1 MSIGIAA
8 ADAATADRVVSADG
22 APSIGRATVVL
33 TGATL
38 AASGVNYALNLLLA
52 RWMIPSE
59 FGDTNL
65 IVTLMLVLTA
75 VAVTLQLVTAQR
87 ISTSATAA
95 RGLER
100 RALLRQA
107 WRIGLLVALA
117 ITVSSPLIAA
127 MTSSASAVPFVLLA
141 AGLPCYLAQAV
152 ERGVLQGRLRFGDL
166 AATLVIEATTR
177 LGVAVALVLAGLGV
191 VGATAG
197 ITASFVA
204 SWWLAR
210 RRVLALS
217 ARSETEVGPAE
228 SRSLTA
234 RRATQA
240 TMLLLVGQI
249 VINNGDVVLAKMLFD
264 ADAAGVYSVV
274 ALVGRAIFFLSWSV
288 VTAAFPMAAKANA
301 AERRALRRR
310 AVRTVAAMSTLMT
323 LAVALLAPPLTPIV
337 FGDAYATA
345 AGLFLPYAIATS
357 LFAVANVMA
366 SLSAAQGD
374 RRTPTVIIGGAVGQT
389 VLLLAFADDPI
400 RMVWLQVLAMGML
413 LVVTA
418 WVSRPAGVVR
428 SSAVVGCVD
437 PMNCDLT
444 ATSARLSFVTD
455 HRTTILLQAFD
466 SAPTSLSLSDE
477 NGRIIGA
484 NRAFW
489 ELFGHDP
496 AVELSVSDLSRAT
509 DQQWTAS
516 YLAQMVEG
524 EHAEFQSGKRFVRGG
539 RVRIRRTRDHPG
551 HPRRRSVRRDD
562 RHRRA
567 DRGSTE
573 GR

>member
-8 ADAATADRVVSADG
+8 ADTATADRVVSADG

-75 VAVTLQLVTAQR
+75 AAVTLQLVTAQR

-95 RGLER
+95 RRLER
-100 RALLRQA
+100 RALLRRA

-127 MTSSASAVPFVLLA
+127 ITSSASAVPFVLLA

-166 AATLVIEATTR
+166 AATLVIEAITR

-217 ARSETEVGPAE
+217 TRSGTEVEHDTAE
-228 SRSLTA
+228 SRPLAA

-249 VINNGDVVLAKMLFD
+249 MINNGDVVLAKMLFD

-374 RRTPTVIIGGAVGQT
+374 RRTPTVITGGAVGQT
-389 VLLLAFADDPI
+389 VLLLAFADDPT
-400 RMVWLQVLAMGML
+400 RMVWLQVLAMGLL
-413 LVVTA
+413 LVITA
-418 WVSRPAGVVR
+418 WVSRPVTVVR
-428 SSAVVGCVD
+428 SRQRPVAV
-437 PMNCDLT
+437 
-444 ATSARLSFVTD
+444 
-455 HRTTILLQAFD
+455 
-466 SAPTSLSLSDE
+466 
-477 NGRIIGA
+477 
-484 NRAFW
+484 W
-489 ELFGHDP
+489 
-496 AVELSVSDLSRAT
+496 
-509 DQQWTAS
+509 
-516 YLAQMVEG
+516 
-524 EHAEFQSGKRFVRGG
+524 
-539 RVRIRRTRDHPG
+539 
-551 HPRRRSVRRDD
+551 
-562 RHRRA
+562 
-567 DRGSTE
+567 
-573 GR
+573 